1 MKPKQAIVYNVV
13 SSVLAFCGMLVG
25 VLIGNIESA
34 SLWIF
39 TVVGGMF
46 LYVAL
51 VDMVITELSQIMVL
65 SGFFILFRSLHILC
79 LIVTWLSGRLPF
91 QQS

>member
-13 SSVLAFCGMLVG
+13 SSVLAFCGMLIG
-25 VLIGNIESA
+25 VMIGNIESA

-51 VDMVITELSQIMVL
+51 VDMVNRLLYKHNM
-65 SGFFILFRSLHILC
+65 LFTRVIYFV
-79 LIVTWLSGRLPF
+79 IYF
-91 QQS
+91 

>member
-1 MKPKQAIVYNVV
+1 MKPKQALVYNVV
-13 SSVLAFCGMLVG
+13 SSVLAFGGMLIG
-25 VLIGNIESA
+25 VMLGNIESA

-51 VDMVITELSQIMVL
+51 VDMVTIS
-65 SGFFILFRSLHILC
+65 FFLQKN
-79 LIVTWLSGRLPF
+79 V
-91 QQS
+91 